1 MKKPSPLHALVF
13 DGTSYYVVSLDE
25 AIAMQ
30 KKDKHI
36 TIERTGNDLDFLSSV
51 ADKLNEEL

>member
-1 MKKPSPLHALVF
+1 MKTKDLHALIF
-13 DGTSYYVVSLDE
+13 DGTSYYLVSLDE
-25 AIAMQ
+25 AISMQ

-36 TIERTGNDLDFLSSV
+36 IIEKTGNDLDFLSSI

>member
-1 MKKPSPLHALVF
+1 METKDLHALIF
-13 DGTSYYVVSLDE
+13 DGTSYYLVSLDE
-25 AIAMQ
+25 AISMQ

-36 TIERTGNDLDFLSSV
+36 IIEKTGNNLDFLSSI